1 MFFKTQ
7 KKQKLYYFINT
18 SSIFDKAYFLLFLF
32 FNWKTSFYI
41 SFHSKGKS
49 LEFKIEFDFVVGLY
63 F

>member
-7 KKQKLYYFINT
+7 KKHKLYYSINT
-18 SSIFDKAYFLLFLF
+18 SSIFDKAYFLLFF
-32 FNWKTSFYI
+32 FYWKTSFYI